1 MTDPVLSRHRA
12 EILRLAHEHGATE
25 VRVFGS
31 RARGEG
37 NEASDIDLLVELEVG
52 RSLLDL
58 IGLQHAIEDLT
69 HLEVDALTP
78 NGLSPYL
85 RETILAEAIPL

>member
-1 MTDPVLSRHRA
+1 MDPVLSRHRS
-12 EILRLAHEHGATE
+12 EILRLAREHGATE

-37 NEASDIDLLVELEVG
+37 EADSDIDLLVDLEVG

-58 IGLQHAIEDLT
+58 IGFQHAIEDLT
-69 HLEVDALTP
+69 NLEVDALTP

-85 RETILAEAIPL
+85 RDTILSEARPL